1 MKLSEKLYWLRK
13 RSGLSQEQLAER
25 LDVSRQAISKWESGV
40 SVPESEKL
48 VVISSY
54 FNVSVDYLLKDEIDS
69 PDTNEPT
76 SSQKKNEIARY
87 VGLGLCIL
95 GFLCLI
101 AWGVLMI
108 ANPGGADN
116 VANSSMITIDGRG
129 IILVVCILL
138 VALGVILLLQ
148 KRDRR

>member
-25 LDVSRQAISKWESGV
+25 LDVSRQAVSKWEIGV

-48 VVISSY
+48 VAISSY
-54 FNVSVDYLLKDEIDS
+54 FNVSVDYLLKDELDS
-69 PDTNEPT
+69 PDTNAPT
-76 SSQKKNEIARY
+76 SSQRKTEISGY
-87 VGLGLCIL
+87 VGLVFCIL

-101 AWGVLMI
+101 AWGALMI

-129 IILVVCILL
+129 VILVVCILL
-138 VALGVILLLQ
+138 VALGVIFLLK

>member
-1 MKLSEKLYWLRK
+1 MKLSEKLYSLRK
-13 RSGLSQEQLAER
+13 KSGLSQEQLAER
-25 LDVSRQAISKWESGV
+25 LDVSRQAVSKWESGV

-54 FNVSVDYLLKDEIDS
+54 FNVSVDYLLKDELDS
-69 PDTNEPT
+69 PDANEPT
-76 SSQKKNEIARY
+76 SSQRKTEISRC

-101 AWGVLMI
+101 AWGVMMI
-108 ANPGGADN
+108 ATPGGADN
-116 VANSSMITIDGRG
+116 LANSSMITIDGRG

-138 VALGVILLLQ
+138 VALGVILLLK

>member
-54 FNVSVDYLLKDEIDS
+54 FNVSVDYLLKDELDS
-69 PDTNEPT
+69 PDANEPT
-76 SSQKKNEIARY
+76 SSQRKTEVSRY

-101 AWGVLMI
+101 AWGVMI
-108 ANPGGADN
+108 IATPEGADN

-129 IILVVCILL
+129 IILIVCVFL
-138 VALGVILLLQ
+138 VALGVILLIK

>member
-54 FNVSVDYLLKDEIDS
+54 FKVSVDYLLKDEIDI
-69 PDTNEPT
+69 PDANEPT
-76 SSQKKNEIARY
+76 SPQRKNEISRY
-87 VGLGLCIL
+87 IGLGLCIL

-116 VANSSMITIDGRG
+116 LANSSMITIDGRG
-129 IILVVCILL
+129 IILIVCIFL

>member
-25 LDVSRQAISKWESGV
+25 LDVSRQAVSKWESGV

-54 FNVSVDYLLKDEIDS
+54 FNVSVDYLLKDEIDY

-116 VANSSMITIDGRG
+116 LANSSMITIDGRG
-129 IILVVCILL
+129 IILIVCILL
-138 VALGVILLLQ
+138 VALGVILLL
-148 KRDRR
+148 KKHDRR

>member
-25 LDVSRQAISKWESGV
+25 LDVSRQAVSKWESGV

-54 FNVSVDYLLKDEIDS
+54 FNVSVDYLLKDEIDY
-69 PDTNEPT
+69 PNANEPT

-101 AWGVLMI
+101 AWGVMMI
-108 ANPGGADN
+108 ATPGGADN
-116 VANSSMITIDGRG
+116 LANSSMITIDGRG

-138 VALGVILLLQ
+138 VALGVILLLK

>member
-54 FNVSVDYLLKDEIDS
+54 FNVSVDYLLKDELDS
-69 PDTNEPT
+69 PNANEPPSPQRKT
-76 SSQKKNEIARY
+76 EISRY

-101 AWGVLMI
+101 AWGVMMI
-108 ANPGGADN
+108 ATPGGADN

-129 IILVVCILL
+129 IILIVCVFL
-138 VALGVILLLQ
+138 VALGVILLLK